1 MEREPS
7 LVPPERVESLILV
20 VRGQR
25 VMLDSDLARLYGT
38 RTSRLNEQVQRNR
51 RRFPPDFMFE
61 LTAQEATVLR
71 SQTATSKP
79 PGRGG
84 RRYLP
89 LVFTE
94 QGVAML
100 SSVLNSERAVE
111 VNILIM
117 RAFVKL
123 RKLLASHADLA
134 RRLDA
139 LERNYDSQFRTV
151 FDAIRELMKPPS
163 PKKRRM
169 GLARD

>member
-1 MEREPS
+1 MF
-7 LVPPERVESLILV
+7 
-20 VRGQR
+20 
-25 VMLDSDLARLYGT
+25 DADLARLYGT
-38 RTSRLNEQVQRNR
+38 RTSRLNEQVRRNR

-61 LTAQEATVLR
+61 LTAQEATALR

-89 LVFTE
+89 RVFTE
-94 QGVAML
+94 QGVAMQ
-100 SSVLNSERAVE
+100 SSALNSERAVE

-123 RKLLASHADLA
+123 RKLLASHTDLA

-139 LERNYDSQFRTV
+139 LERKYDSQFKAI
-151 FDAIRELMKPPS
+151 FDAIRELMKPPD

-169 GLARD
+169 GFARD